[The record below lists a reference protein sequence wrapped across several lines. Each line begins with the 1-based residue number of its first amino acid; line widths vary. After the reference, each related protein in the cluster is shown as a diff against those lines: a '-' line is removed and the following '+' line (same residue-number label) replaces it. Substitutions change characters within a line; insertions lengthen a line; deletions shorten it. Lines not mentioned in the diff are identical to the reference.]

1 MSMEEIG
8 EISRLKDW
16 SISALYIEATEEE
29 CFIRSHFK
37 KYGEKYI
44 ISTMGQEQIMRLR
57 ER

>member
-1 MSMEEIG
+1 MSMEEIR
-8 EISRLKDW
+8 EISRLKDP
-16 SISALYIEATEEE
+16 SISPLYIEAEE
-29 CFIRSHFK
+29 CFIRSNFK